1 MSQILKGRSIVNGC
15 GQGEALVTS
24 QPMGFNFGVDGE
36 SGIVIEHGHELEGK
50 CLRDKVLI
58 FPNGK
63 GSTGGSF
70 VIYQLSRTGNAPAAM
85 INVTC
90 ESIIA
95 LGAIMS
101 GIPML
106 DSLEQ
111 NPLETVKTGDLVRV
125 NGDDGTLE
133 IIERASERA
142 QAGGRR

>member
-1 MSQILKGRSIVNGC
+1 MREILKGRSIVKGS

-36 SGIVIEHGHELEGK
+36 TGLVIEHGHELEGQNLK
-50 CLRDKVLI
+50 GKVLI

-70 VIYQLSRTGNAPAAM
+70 VIYQLFKTGNAPVGM
-85 INVTC
+85 VNITC

-101 GIPML
+101 NIPMV
-106 DSLEQ
+106 DSLDK
-111 NPLETVKTGDLVRV
+111 NPIETVKTGDIVRV
-125 NGDDGTLE
+125 NGDAGSLE
-133 IIERASERA
+133 IIERA
-142 QAGGRR
+142 AGSAVAGS